1 MTKNKEWFA
10 SWFDTRYYHILYK
23 HRNFSEAQEFVQNLA
38 SFLKIKKEDLVL
50 DLACGKG
57 RHSIYLNKL
66 GFNVVGADL
75 SKNSIRL
82 AKKFENSTLRFVEH
96 DMRNPFKNKF
106 DVILNLFTSFGFFED
121 DNEDIGILKNIK
133 NGLNPN
139 GIAVIDFMNCKKV
152 IANLVPEETQEI
164 DGINFKISRYLKNGF
179 IVKEINFEA
188 DGKHHTYFEKVKS
201 LDLQKI
207 NSYLT
212 TVGFKIK
219 HTFGN
224 YQLDP
229 FNEEVSDRLILVLE

>member
-10 SWFDTRYYHILYK
+10 SWFDTSYYHILYK

-38 SFLKIKKEDLVL
+38 SFLEIKKEDLVL

-66 GFNVVGADL
+66 GYNVVGADL

-121 DNEDIGILKNIK
+121 DKEDIGILKNIK
-133 NGLNPN
+133 HGLNHNGLT
-139 GIAVIDFMNCKKV
+139 VIDFMNCKKV
-152 IANLVPEETQEI
+152 IANLVPEEITEI
-164 DGINFKISRYLKNGF
+164 DGITFKINRYLKNGF

-201 LDLQKI
+201 LDLTKI
-207 NSYLT
+207 NSYLI